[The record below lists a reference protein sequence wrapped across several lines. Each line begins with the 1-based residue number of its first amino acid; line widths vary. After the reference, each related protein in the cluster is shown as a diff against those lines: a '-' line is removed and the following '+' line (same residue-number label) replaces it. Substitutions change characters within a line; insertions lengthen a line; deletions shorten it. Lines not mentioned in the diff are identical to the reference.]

1 MNFNAFFKKLI
12 ICFLKIQ
19 LKITPTTTIPNII
32 PKTIGLIVIQKI
44 VIVFPKVIPI
54 TETSLATKSIAN
66 DIGIEGSVMTI

>member
-1 MNFNAFFKKLI
+1 VFYSISKSIPVMNFNAFFKKLI

-32 PKTIGLIVIQKI
+32 PKTIGLIVIPKI

-54 TETSLATKSIAN
+54 TETSLATN
-66 DIGIEGSVMTI
+66 L